1 MDIKKNYVIC
11 TLYEERSH
19 TLQNYSYEQQMNLK
33 EGLVQ
38 RKLTCGF
45 ARIFPGSAIQNV
57 TMTHFGAAPK
67 GNILS
72 YQSLENEKLDDRN
85 KQ

>member
-11 TLYEERSH
+11 TLYEARSH

-45 ARIFPGSAIQNV
+45 YALTVAFVYGR
-57 TMTHFGAAPK
+57 
-67 GNILS
+67 
-72 YQSLENEKLDDRN
+72 
-85 KQ
+85 